1 MKKSRRNE
9 TLLRLVLDAMFIA
22 LYVVLSFFLSVRIPP
37 LIKISWASLPLLIA
51 ALLFRPADAIAVA
64 LCGSFLEQL
73 LSYGVGP
80 TTPIWMAPPL
90 FHALFVSLL
99 APLCRRGNRRVRQ
112 TVLIAVSEF
121 FLTFTNTAALYLD
134 AAVVG
139 YSLGAITVV
148 LPTRLLNGGIR
159 AALSAVLVPILL
171 IPLTKLCRQAG
182 LADPDSAPAKAQP
195 QGEEG
200 NA

>member
-1 MKKSRRNE
+1 MNKSRRNK
-9 TLLRLVLDAMFIA
+9 TLLRLVMDAMFIA

-99 APLCRRGNRRVRQ
+99 APQGQPPCAPNGADCRFRIFPYLYQHSRPVSGCGGCRVFPGGNHGGASHKAAQRRYPRGALCGAGADPSHSADQ
-112 TVLIAVSEF
+112 TVP
-121 FLTFTNTAALYLD
+121 T
-134 AAVVG
+134 G
-139 YSLGAITVV
+139 GA
-148 LPTRLLNGGIR
+148 
-159 AALSAVLVPILL
+159 
-171 IPLTKLCRQAG
+171 CR
-182 LADPDSAPAKAQP
+182 P
-195 QGEEG
+195 
-200 NA
+200 